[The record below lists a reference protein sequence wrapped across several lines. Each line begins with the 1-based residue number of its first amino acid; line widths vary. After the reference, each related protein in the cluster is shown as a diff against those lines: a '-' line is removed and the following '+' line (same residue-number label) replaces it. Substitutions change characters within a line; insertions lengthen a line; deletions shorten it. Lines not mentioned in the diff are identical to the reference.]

1 MEETKTNPSVNI
13 VQGAERTEEF
23 VKFSNAVNK
32 LNELIDYV
40 PEEVRDKVK
49 ASILTRLTEEL
60 NAFIEGG
67 KIAKKRK
74 EAELDKD
81 VEFFAEM
88 VNKIISN
95 EMMVIRK
102 NYSLAGEVLPD
113 FYSLEFH
120 GYRTSIIGHI
130 NSTVLR
136 GTRFLLI
143 VKRTQIEYS
152 AIEGLEGTGY
162 KPKNEEP
169 IVRYS
174 LALVDKFKDL
184 DEIKPN
190 ISVDGP
196 TTTKKTGKKV
206 AKKK

>member
-1 MEETKTNPSVNI
+1 MEETKTNPSVNT
-13 VQGAERTEEF
+13 VQGAEQ
-23 VKFSNAVNK
+23 KFSDAI
-32 LNELIDYV
+32 NELIDCA
-40 PEEVRDKVK
+40 PEDVRDETK
-49 ASILTRLTEEL
+49 ASILARLTEEL
-60 NAFIEGG
+60 NAFG

-74 EAELDKD
+74 EEEFDKD

-136 GTRFLLI
+136 GTRFLLV

-174 LALVDKFKDL
+174 LALVDKVKDL

-196 TTTKKTGKKV
+196 TTTKKPGKKV